1 METKFILKLAAAF
14 LLFPGLSRA
23 QRDWP
28 GPLRDKT
35 PQQIRLSA
43 ADIFAPAPSAR
54 AESSCVDTANTA
66 APEYVNGFSLRRDV
80 FSRAMALERQG
91 LKVLVAWDIDLT
103 LGTPLHPGSRVS
115 LGSDPW
121 WNEQTE
127 ALVKVFTTAYGP
139 RKDAGGKLLWTAEAQ
154 SLYDARYAQL
164 IQLNNTLHEQIALE
178 PVEAFVPYAIR
189 QAQAEGVAMMAVTSR
204 GPDMEGATLQD
215 LAVDVGVDFSRSA
228 PGGSGFLMVNFRINE
243 KARLS
248 TYRKGVL
255 QTSGQNKGEQLLY
268 VFSAAGYRPDVV
280 FFMDDTVK
288 NTRDV
293 FLALKNAGIAV
304 HTVRYGFE
312 DPRVEEYRA
321 EGSPQPCVA
330 QAQLRAFRQTGRF
343 PPDAGVSGAKCD
355 FAQNLNLIY
364 GTEAPAAAN

>member
-1 METKFILKLAAAF
+1 MGTKFIAG
-14 LLFPGLSRA
+14 LLLTALLSPGLSRA
-23 QRDWP
+23 QGNWP

-35 PQQIRLSA
+35 HRQISLGAAASPALSV
-43 ADIFAPAPSAR
+43 R
-54 AESSCVDTANTA
+54 AEFSSVDTANA
-66 APEYVNGFSLRRDV
+66 ADPDYMNGFNLRRDV
-80 FSRAMALERQG
+80 FSRALALQRQG

-121 WNEQTE
+121 WNEQSD
-127 ALVKVFTTAYGP
+127 ALMKVFTAAYGP
-139 RKDAGGKLLWTAEAQ
+139 RKDAGGKLLWPTAVQ

-164 IQLNNTLHEQIALE
+164 IQLNNALHEQIAIE
-178 PVEAFVPYAIR
+178 PVEAFVPYAIK
-189 QAQAEGVAMMAVTSR
+189 QAQAAGVAMMAVTSR
-204 GPDMEGATLQD
+204 GPDMEGATQQD
-215 LAVDVGVDFSRSA
+215 LAVDVEVDFSRSA
-228 PGGSGFLMVNFRINE
+228 PGGPGFSMVNFKINE

-280 FFMDDTVK
+280 FFIDDTVK
-288 NTRDV
+288 NTKDV
-293 FLALKNAGIAV
+293 FLALKSADIAV
-304 HTVRYGFE
+304 HTVRYGSE

-321 EGSPQPCVA
+321 AGSQQPCVA

-343 PPDAGVSGAKCD
+343 PPDAGVNGAKCD
-355 FAQNLNLIY
+355 FSQNLNLIY
-364 GTEAPAAAN
+364 GTEAPSAAN